1 MPEQRV
7 IPDQTAPEEKSDLC
21 CHYLFI
27 LSLSSKHLIMPEE
40 IVLTQIRPLLKE
52 QSGQFVHCLLGQGKV
67 GKIRCVK
74 GRLEVANSVNP
85 DQTSLKDNLICV
97 YNICHLNT
105 TF

>member
-1 MPEQRV
+1 MPEQIV

-52 QSGQFVHCLLGQGKV
+52 QSGQFVLCLLGHGKV
-67 GKIRCVK
+67 GKIRCLN

-85 DQTSLKDNLICV
+85 DQTSLKDILICV